1 MNALVTGL
9 KFNYKPVENNDTQ
22 FQKSSEDER
31 QNTEDDNQN
40 SEDEPVHRND
50 EDFHEFLV
58 EQGLAPDY
66 E

>member
-1 MNALVTGL
+1 M
-9 KFNYKPVENNDTQ
+9 ENNDTQ